1 MVKYK
6 RFSILI
12 LLMLSVSSVAP
23 ASAGFFD
30 DVWEFVGNAEQNRGK
45 LFDAVCGDT
54 SQNKATGE
62 VITTV
67 SMVNNRVKRYNT
79 VQNRERITPEME
91 HYGVNAVLVD
101 VTDTGERFYIVRDK
115 GIVDR
120 FDGEVDARVEV
131 TSGDVDFVM
140 DRVEDGKIGI
150 LERIEIS
157 NRMRS
162 KIVYSSVDMSLF
174 SFCLYGGN

>member
-12 LLMLSVSSVAP
+12 LLMLSVSSIAP

-30 DVWEFVGNAEQNRGK
+30 DVWEFVGNAEQNRGR
-45 LFDAVCGDT
+45 LFDAVRGDT